1 MEAAE
6 LKLDTLDAGGLR
18 SLLDTDSSDV
28 LLLNVWATWCKPC
41 RTELPELVR
50 LHREY
55 GSRNVRLVLLSAD
68 EIELAESEVLP
79 ALRQTGVSFPSF
91 IKHEKFSDEAMI
103 NALDSAWSGA
113 LPATFLFNKERER
126 SQTLVGERSY
136 GEFEEAVLKVQKR

>member
-79 ALRQTGVSFPSF
+79 ALRQAGVSFPSF